1 MLKSNAIKFLFM
13 DNRPYEYIK
22 GFNRLLGQPKKY
34 NKNPIIT
41 PELPHEFKRVHYYGT
56 ALFDNNDKLFKTWY
70 STHYYAPGISEAD
83 KGKAYAY
90 LNYSYSHDGLNW
102 TKPELDVVKGTNIV
116 MDNDRG
122 THGPSVIL
130 DDFETDPEKRFK
142 LAMAPYI
149 NKCGITIYTSPDGIH
164 WNPVNEGKAVIDV
177 NSDCH
182 IGFYRDPNTRH
193 YRVSLRTRIPDR
205 RVWISESVDLMN
217 WSRPVLAIEPG
228 PGDPCGTQFYG
239 MQMTP
244 YGSFIMGW
252 LSMYNTF
259 DFNVDPNYNKMAG
272 TMDVQLAYSR
282 DGFGWHRL
290 FQGDKFIPYGS
301 PDDWDAQCV
310 MPSSAAIYRPDG
322 IYFYFS
328 GSAYDHSGPTKI
340 PYSKIGKECIGM
352 ARLRPD
358 GFVELEAREDVCELM
373 SRPFMVRSGEL
384 YINASVCPTGYVLA
398 EVSDTKG
405 DPIEGFSFSDC
416 VPCKGDNTACRI
428 TWNGSPNLSHI
439 EEKIIRLKIRAKKA
453 TLYSMFFPNGNNLAD
468 YWKFREIS
476 CLNPKF
482 DLEDF

>member
-1 MLKSNAIKFLFM
+1 MKDIIKVAIIGLDTSHSVEFPRRMQAPDCPEK
-13 DNRPYEYIK
+13 
-22 GFNRLLGQPKKY
+22 
-34 NKNPIIT
+34 NKV
-41 PELPHEFKRVHYYGT
+41 E
-56 ALFDNNDKLFKTWY
+56 
-70 STHYYAPGISEAD
+70 
-83 KGKAYAY
+83 
-90 LNYSYSHDGLNW
+90 GL
-102 TKPELDVVKGTNIV
+102 
-116 MDNDRG
+116 R
-122 THGPSVIL
+122 SVTCL
-130 DDFETDPEKRFK
+130 RFETPFT
-142 LAMAPYI
+142 
-149 NKCGITIYTSPDGIH
+149 NK
-164 WNPVNEGKAVIDV
+164 E
-177 NSDCH
+177 
-182 IGFYRDPNTRH
+182 
-193 YRVSLRTRIPDR
+193 
-205 RVWISESVDLMN
+205 
-217 WSRPVLAIEPG
+217 VLDER
-228 PGDPCGTQFYG
+228 Q
-239 MQMTP
+239 
-244 YGSFIMGW
+244 
-252 LSMYNTF
+252 
-259 DFNVDPNYNKMAG
+259 K
-272 TMDVQLAYSR
+272 QLEAW
-282 DGFGWHRL
+282 GV
-290 FQGDKFIPYGS
+290 KVT
-301 PDDWDAQCV
+301 DDWDAQCV